1 MKEEEIYKCHYCYLK
16 SLDIDKVK
24 AHEEYQ
30 HGCFRDINPRNA
42 KPKSK
47 KKVKITDRIWFARH
61 LPIHKGDFRIDVLY
75 ELYNDGSYRMYTDD
89 LKYGDHLEIV
99 FNDDKQMYSIKD
111 LDKVRSEYYAKQ
123 DKDVVTNVGSFER
136 LIDELS

>member
-1 MKEEEIYKCHYCYLK
+1 MKEHKCNYCYFK

-24 AHEEYQ
+24 AHEEYL
-30 HGCFRDINPRNA
+30 HGCYRDLVPR

-47 KKVKITDRIWFARH
+47 KSKPVLKHKYLYGKHLPLHNNPNVKIDVEYHIWSDE
-61 LPIHKGDFRIDVLY
+61 I
-75 ELYNDGSYRMYTDD
+75 YRMYTDD

-99 FNDDKQMYSIKD
+99 FNNDYTIKY

-123 DKDVVTNVGSFER
+123 DSDVVTNVGSFER
-136 LIDELS
+136 LIHDMS